1 MSSTRTLRFGPV
13 PPTTDVAL
21 IPAAE
26 LATLRAELATAQA
39 EANGI
44 GRKFGH
50 VWTFTAAD
58 VARLK
63 ALHRGGYKPRKAP
76 ATTEEPTP

>member
-1 MSSTRTLRFGPV
+1 MKQYTSTQAAQETGKAERTIRQL
-13 PPTTDVAL
+13 
-21 IPAAE
+21 
-26 LATLRAELATAQA
+26 A